1 MSREST
7 DILVLGGGIAGLSFA
22 LRAAE
27 FADVTIAAK
36 AEFEESNTW
45 YAQGGIAA
53 VVDPADTLEQHV
65 QDTLTAGAGLCHE
78 ATVRRVIESGPSLID
93 DLVRWGVRFTQ
104 GVDEAWDLGREGGHS
119 ARRVLH
125 AGDITG
131 AEIGRVLLEQA
142 RRHPQIRL
150 LERHFAVDLITRR
163 RKLHAFRDACV
174 GAYLLDRTSGR
185 ITPWLAGT
193 TVLATGGS
201 GKVYLYT
208 SNPDVATGDG
218 VAMAYRVGC
227 RLVNMEFTQFHPT
240 CLYHPDAKN
249 FLISEALRGEGAVL
263 RNRAGDRFMVG
274 LHPLAELAPRD
285 IVARAIDAEMKRTG
299 AECVWLDISHREAG
313 FVEERFPNLT
323 RAAREFGFDLAGE
336 PVPVVPAAHYQC
348 GGVWVDEAGR
358 TEVPNLLAIGE
369 VAFTGLH
376 GANRL
381 ASNSLLEGLA
391 YGRYAA
397 ERLATEPPRPP
408 RDLDDVKLDWLYGD
422 AVSSDEAVIVAH
434 NWDEVRRAMH
444 SYVGIVRSHG
454 RLQRARR
461 RIANLAEEVQEYY
474 WGSLPTSDLLEL
486 RNLVQVAWVIVQS
499 ALRRRESRGLHF
511 SLDEPQ
517 TLPIARDTVIDPVS
531 HYP

>member
-1 MSREST
+1 MSRETT
-7 DILVLGGGIAGLSFA
+7 DILVIGGGVAGLSFA

-27 FADVTIAAK
+27 FSEVTIATK
-36 AEFEESNTW
+36 ASFEDSNTW

-53 VVDPADTLEQHV
+53 VVDPADTFEQHV

-78 ATVRRVIESGPSLID
+78 DTVRRVIGDGPALID
-93 DLVRWGVRFTQ
+93 DLVRWGVQFAQ
-104 GVDEAWDLGREGGHS
+104 GTDDAWDLGREGGHS

-125 AGDITG
+125 AGDLTG
-131 AEIGRVLLEQA
+131 AAIGQALLDRVRE
-142 RRHPQIRL
+142 HPRIRL
-150 LERHFAVDLITRR
+150 LDHHFAVDLITRR

-174 GAYLLDRTSGR
+174 GAYLLDTASGR
-185 ITPWLAGT
+185 ITAWLAGK
-193 TVLATGGS
+193 TVLASGGS

-218 VAMAYRVGC
+218 VAMAYRIGC
-227 RLVNMEFTQFHPT
+227 RVVNMEFTQFHPT
-240 CLYHPDAKN
+240 CLFHPAAKN

-263 RNRAGDRFMVG
+263 RNLDGERFMAG
-274 LHPLAELAPRD
+274 LHPAAELAPRD

-299 AECVWLDISHREAG
+299 AEHVYIDISHRDAA

-323 RAAREFGFDLAGE
+323 EATRRYGFDLARE

-348 GGVWVDEAGR
+348 GGIWVDECGR
-358 TEVPNLLAIGE
+358 SEVQDLLAIGE

-391 YGRYAA
+391 YARFAA
-397 ERLATEPPRPP
+397 DALRNEAPRPP
-408 RDLDDVKLDWLYGD
+408 RDLDDVALGWLYGD
-422 AVSSDEAVIVAH
+422 AVSSDEAVIVTH

-444 SYVGIVRSHG
+444 SYVGIVRSRG

-461 RIANLAEEVQEYY
+461 RLALLAEEVQEYY
-474 WGSLPTSDLLEL
+474 WGSLPTADLLEL
-486 RNLVQVAWVIVQS
+486 RNLVQVAWIIVQS

-511 SLDEPQ
+511 SIDEPDL
-517 TLPIARDTVIDPVS
+517 LPQARDTVIDPVS